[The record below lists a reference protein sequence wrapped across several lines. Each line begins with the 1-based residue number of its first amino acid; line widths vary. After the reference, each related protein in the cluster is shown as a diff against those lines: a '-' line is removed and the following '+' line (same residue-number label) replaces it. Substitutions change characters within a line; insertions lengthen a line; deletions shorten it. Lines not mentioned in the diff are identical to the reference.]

1 MYQKYFNFLKD
12 KQLQLIID
20 ELYRKPKSYFRLV
33 KRFGGQI
40 QYKKMISGS
49 KQMRAEAYNLPP
61 VCSYPDGLPVYFLTG
76 KQFLFQTLFC
86 IRSLT
91 QHTNE
96 KFKFVLMDDGTFDAE
111 LNELAAKL
119 LPGSE
124 VVNLQQINQNLDF
137 LLPVDKY
144 PIIRQKRKIY
154 NHLKKLT
161 DIHTYN
167 PGTYK
172 LILDSDMLF
181 WKSPD
186 AVIDWL
192 KKPKHIIDIEDSTQS
207 YGYSLAL
214 MEQLCGSPIT
224 KKLNVGLIGF
234 NSSIIDW
241 DKIEHWI
248 QVLENEE
255 GTSYFLE
262 QALTAMVVS
271 TSDGEVRLPLEEYIV
286 NPSQQQVEYKLGTL
300 HHYVDLSKKPY
311 FVSAWKG
318 LAAK

>member
-1 MYQKYFNFLKD
+1 
-12 KQLQLIID
+12 
-20 ELYRKPKSYFRLV
+20 
-33 KRFGGQI
+33 
-40 QYKKMISGS
+40 MINGS
-49 KQMRAEAYNLPP
+49 KQMKAEAYRLPP
-61 VCSYPDGLPVYFLTG
+61 VYSYPDGLPVYFLTG

-111 LNELAAKL
+111 LNEIAAKL
-119 LPGSE
+119 LPGAE
-124 VVNLQQINQNLDF
+124 LVTLQQINQNLDAI
-137 LLPVDKY
+137 LPLNKY

-161 DIHTYN
+161 DIHTYHPN
-167 PGTYK
+167 SNK
-172 LILDSDMLF
+172 LVLDSDMLF
-181 WKSPD
+181 WKEPL

-192 KKPKHIIDIEDSTQS
+192 KKPKNIINIEDSTQS
-207 YGYSLAL
+207 YGYSISL
-214 MEQLCGSPIT
+214 MEQLCASPIT

-248 QVLENEE
+248 HALENEE

-262 QALTAMVVS
+262 QALTAMIVS
-271 TSDGEVRLPLEEYIV
+271 SEGNEKRLPKEEYIV
-286 NPSQQQVEYKLGTL
+286 NPSNQQTEKQEGTL

-311 FVSAWKG
+311 FISAWKS
-318 LAAK
+318 LKTK